1 MIIKP
6 IGKRVLIKP
15 LKAEEKTMGGIILTS
30 SYSQVNSN
38 MGEIVAIGDSNN
50 MKILKIGDKI
60 IHLDNVGTKIKDGND
75 EYIIIDFDDIVGIV
89 EI

>member
-50 MKILKIGDKI
+50 MKIFKIGDKI
-60 IHLDNVGTKIKDGND
+60 IHLDNAGTKIKDGND

>member
-30 SYSQVNSN
+30 SYSQVDSN

-75 EYIIIDFDDIVGIV
+75 EYIIIDFEDIIGII
-89 EI
+89 EL

>member
-89 EI
+89 EL